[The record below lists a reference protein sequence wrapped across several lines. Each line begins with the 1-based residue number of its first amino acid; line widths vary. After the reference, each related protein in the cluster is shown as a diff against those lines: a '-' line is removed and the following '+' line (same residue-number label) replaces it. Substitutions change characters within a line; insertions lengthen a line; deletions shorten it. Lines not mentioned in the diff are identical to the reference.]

1 MMLFKAASV
10 RGALAAWS
18 NKLLPALDEAIIYTR
33 HMGYLRIC
41 NSICNL
47 GCPFKKKVKL
57 TRVWDDCTHR
67 FVSEWRWELQH
78 IFLDNCKSV
87 TPQLYIT
94 EHEELDWFI
103 SGWELDKEPWEYIC
117 QGHDTVWTLSVLMM
131 QNSVYSEA
139 NIMSC
144 MVNSYGIDDFRRT
157 QLFSRIVSWAERK
170 SVVVFKN

>member
-1 MMLFKAASV
+1 MIV
-10 RGALAAWS
+10 H
-18 NKLLPALDEAIIYTR
+18 I
-33 HMGYLRIC
+33 
-41 NSICNL
+41 
-47 GCPFKKKVKL
+47 V
-57 TRVWDDCTHR
+57 